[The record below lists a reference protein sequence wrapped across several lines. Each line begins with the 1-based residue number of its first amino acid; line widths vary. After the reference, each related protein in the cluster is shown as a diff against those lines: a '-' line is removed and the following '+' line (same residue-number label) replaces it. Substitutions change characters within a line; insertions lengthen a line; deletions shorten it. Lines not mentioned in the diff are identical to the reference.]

1 MSDTVVFSRLSRKF
15 VDENDATPPQ
25 AQQVIYY
32 SLAIGHHLGVIDCLK
47 ASLACPFEAY
57 QAWIATLAPG
67 EAQRKMQGVPRYGEI
82 VIDQNHVSL
91 LARAFDE
98 ALPRQNAQ
106 QQAWSRELLGLL
118 QAIQREP
125 AVYVMVRRDRV

>member
-1 MSDTVVFSRLSRKF
+1 MSETVVFSRLSRKF

>member
-1 MSDTVVFSRLSRKF
+1 MSETVVFSRLSRKF

-98 ALPRQNAQ
+98 ALPSQNAQ

-125 AVYVMVRRDRV
+125 AVYVMVRRDRD

>member
-1 MSDTVVFSRLSRKF
+1 MSETVVFSRLSRKF

-32 SLAIGHHLGVIDCLK
+32 SLAIGHHLGVLDCLK

>member
-1 MSDTVVFSRLSRKF
+1 MSETVVFSRLSRKF

-57 QAWIATLAPG
+57 QTWIATLAPG

-91 LARAFDE
+91 LGRAFDE

>member
-1 MSDTVVFSRLSRKF
+1 MSETVVFSRLSRKF

-57 QAWIATLAPG
+57 QPWIATLAPG

-125 AVYVMVRRDRV
+125 AVYVMVRRDRD

>member
-1 MSDTVVFSRLSRKF
+1 MSETVVFSRLSRKF

-118 QAIQREP
+118 QAIEREP
-125 AVYVMVRRDRV
+125 AVYVMVRRDRD

>member
-1 MSDTVVFSRLSRKF
+1 MSETVVFSRLSRKF

-47 ASLACPFEAY
+47 ASLVCPCEAY
-57 QAWIATLAPG
+57 EAWIATLAPG

-125 AVYVMVRRDRV
+125 AVYVMVRRDRD

>member
-1 MSDTVVFSRLSRKF
+1 MSEAVVFSRLSRKF

>member
-1 MSDTVVFSRLSRKF
+1 MSETVVFSRLSRKF

-67 EAQRKMQGVPRYGEI
+67 EAQRKMLGVPRYGEI

-106 QQAWSRELLGLL
+106 QQVWSRELLGLL

>member
-1 MSDTVVFSRLSRKF
+1 MNETVVFSRLSRKF

-106 QQAWSRELLGLL
+106 QQVWSRELLGLL

-125 AVYVMVRRDRV
+125 AVYVMVRRDRD

>member
-1 MSDTVVFSRLSRKF
+1 MSETVVFSRLSRKF

-47 ASLACPFEAY
+47 ASLACPLEAY

-125 AVYVMVRRDRV
+125 AVYVMVRRDRD